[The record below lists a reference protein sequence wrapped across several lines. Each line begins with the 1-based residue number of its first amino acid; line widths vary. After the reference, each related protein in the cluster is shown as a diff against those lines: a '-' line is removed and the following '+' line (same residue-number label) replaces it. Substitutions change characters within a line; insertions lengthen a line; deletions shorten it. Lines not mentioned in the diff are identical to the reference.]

1 MTAQEKQMLKK
12 TDNVSIRIDSD
23 LSSKLHE
30 KCMEQKISLNTL
42 INHLLEKQVNWHE
55 LTAEMGWV
63 SMFRSTFR
71 ELSDSIPKEK
81 IEKIAETTG
90 TSDLKNSLNYLYGY
104 IDLDSIL
111 DFFKKRCLSTNVQ
124 YREMMVNG
132 KRKIIIQHDLGKNWP
147 LLVVG
152 QMNTILNDVGYRIM
166 NEEYNKLGFSFE
178 IIKTED
184 Q

>member
-1 MTAQEKQMLKK
+1 MTAQEKQLLKK

-30 KCMEQKISLNTL
+30 KCAEQKISLNTL

-104 IDLDSIL
+104 IDLNSIL
-111 DFFKKRCLSTNVQ
+111 DLFKKRCLSTNVQ
-124 YREMMVNG
+124 YREMTVIV
-132 KRKIIIQHDLGKNWP
+132 KVDQR
-147 LLVVG
+147 
-152 QMNTILNDVGYRIM
+152 R
-166 NEEYNKLGFSFE
+166 E
-178 IIKTED
+178 I
-184 Q
+184 